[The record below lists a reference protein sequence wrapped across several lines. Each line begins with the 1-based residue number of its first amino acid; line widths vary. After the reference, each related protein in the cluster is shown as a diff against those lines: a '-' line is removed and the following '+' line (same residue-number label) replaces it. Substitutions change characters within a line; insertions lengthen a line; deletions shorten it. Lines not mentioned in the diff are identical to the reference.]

1 MQLHLC
7 LASKAS
13 CVKNR
18 RKDKVSSNTERPSM
32 PIEELLTI
40 SIGMGSNQSGLF
52 ESVRGKSVPLRISKV
67 VSSNLKNFGGSCEE
81 KSLVRSIQ
89 IVSTVLP
96 GWNGSSQLAR
106 EQRVLYSRE
115 GGGGYFRN
123 FWVGMCR

>member
-18 RKDKVSSNTERPSM
+18 RKDKVSSNTERPRM

-67 VSSNLKNFGGSCEE
+67 VSSKKILEE
-81 KSLVRSIQ
+81 AVKKRASYDRYRLYQ
-89 IVSTVLP
+89 LCYPDATVVVNLP
-96 GWNGSSQLAR
+96 GNKESFTP
-106 EQRVLYSRE
+106 
-115 GGGGYFRN
+115 GGVF
-123 FWVGMCR
+123 